1 MTLTSSMLA
10 PAQFA
15 NLSKTVLKL
24 PATLIPADAVSA
36 RPMPNS
42 PASESKTPDSE
53 QTSPTKAVLAAMTRL
68 VEIVAELRSPLGG
81 WPADLPKTAAN
92 LVPYVLEEAY
102 DVLDALKELGELASP
117 VPTPENKKDQE
128 KNSFVLP
135 RSPAA
140 LIIVDDLMPRLL
152 WHLVSSSY
160 DIMQLVGGVPA
171 EVVREAQI
179 LSPQPETS
187 PETGLIRLVVSLSL
201 WNSDHHW
208 AKVHPHR
215 FAIDLATHNV
225 TLESNSTHL
234 ETTET
239 TEIGFL
245 NLSADF
251 WRKSPDLRPP
261 ISASKL
267 LVKLRQKIA
276 STSPVLAQ
284 LMAPQP
290 VEWLAPNQQWL
301 TGFLQLKI
309 DWEFLPQS
317 SENSSQPETDISAS
331 ESFSPLTLDGQRL
344 IRLAQPAI
352 FQESAKIL
360 FSEIETRFLKQIKET
375 QFLEETGFLEAT
387 KETKETG
394 FLEGFLEET
403 AKSNLIFQ
411 VVKTAY
417 DLVENWEFP
426 WGDGEVLLDEFMQ
439 RSLWQTIT
447 SSYSVMQLIGSVEAR
462 VLRPGEDW
470 KIGILRLLAIFEI
483 QSPNETITVDLSTGQ
498 IWEKSQNSKA
508 FSLSLN
514 TVVQCCQSLSL
525 GASPDTELFI
535 QPITVAYLLETLHH
549 QIKLTTPSLQW
560 LINGAEIQVMNAARI
575 WESGWG
581 KLHLELEFTPA

>member
-1 MTLTSSMLA
+1 MTLTSPMLE

-15 NLSKTVLKL
+15 NLSQTVLKL
-24 PATLIPADAVSA
+24 PAALIPADAVPD
-36 RPMPNS
+36 RPIQNS
-42 PASESKTPDSE
+42 PASESKTPDPE

-102 DVLDALKELGELASP
+102 DVLGALKESGKLAAA
-117 VPTPENKKDQE
+117 VPTPENKKDGE

-135 RSPAA
+135 RFPAA

-160 DIMQLVGGVPA
+160 DIMQLIGGVPA
-171 EVVREAQI
+171 QVVREAPI

-208 AKVHPHR
+208 A
-215 FAIDLATHNV
+215 IDLATHNV
-225 TLESNSTHL
+225 TLDSNSPTL
-234 ETTET
+234 ETTEIT
-239 TEIGFL
+239 KIIETGSL

-251 WRKSPDLRPP
+251 WHNLTEKPSCLSPDLKPT
-261 ISASKL
+261 ISASEL
-267 LVKLRQKIA
+267 LVKLRQKIE
-276 STSPVLAQ
+276 STSPELAQ

-290 VEWLAPNQQWL
+290 VEWLAPSQQWL
-301 TGFLQLKI
+301 KGFLQLKM

-317 SENSSQPETDISAS
+317 SENSSQPETDIS
-331 ESFSPLTLDGQRL
+331 ESFSPLTLDGQRM

-360 FSEIETRFLKQIKET
+360 FSEIETRLLKK
-375 QFLEETGFLEAT
+375 TGFLEPT
-387 KETKETG
+387 
-394 FLEGFLEET
+394 EET

-411 VVKTAY
+411 LVKNAY
-417 DLVENWEFP
+417 DLVETWEFP

-439 RSLWQTIT
+439 RLLWQTIT

-462 VLRPGEDW
+462 ILKPGETW

-483 QSPNETITVDLSTGQ
+483 QLQNEIITLDLSTGK
-498 IWEKSQNSKA
+498 IWEKSQNPKA

-514 TVVQCCQSLSL
+514 TVVRFGKSLFLSASL
-525 GASPDTELFI
+525 DTELFI
-535 QPITVAYLLETLHH
+535 QPITVAYLLDILHH

-560 LINGAEIQVMNAARI
+560 LINGAEIQVMNAAGI